1 MMRLQAKTIT
11 LRADTWLQKNVPLII
26 ESDLYRQ
33 GGALF
38 ITRDEGEDSGA
49 FSDGPIGIFLLSPFA
64 KGGGKRA
71 YSNSMPYDHGSTLK
85 TLQEIFKVSPLWAVP
100 RIPETIDL
108 RDLHKQ

>member
-49 FSDGPIGIFLLSPFA
+49 FSDGPQ
-64 KGGGKRA
+64 
-71 YSNSMPYDHGSTLK
+71 TLK

-100 RIPETIDL
+100 RIPKRLIYATCTSNDVIAGSEKSVL
-108 RDLHKQ
+108 SAFAAGF